1 MGTSKQ
7 QAEVMGWTQTVAY
20 TDVRISAF
28 LGEARSDSTV
38 TAYLTS
44 TIGPGAG
51 SPLATSTVSIAQT
64 KGLPS
69 STEFLTL
76 YNFDL
81 SSSTDPVWYRG
92 ASVSFG
98 HGVTPDGEFYA
109 NNHGDGTIDPVNPWR
124 PPSRPAPPMDQAFTV
139 TDTAVPKPSTIAPLG
154 LGLGGLWIARRR
166 SGGRWPAPVRST
178 GPGSAPS
185 FSVPLG
191 STGGLGFWNHLW
203 PSPPSIVSAPD
214 PGTSARD
221 RIPTVLPPAPRS
233 PSTGNSPPSRS
244 LGSRR

>member
-1 MGTSKQ
+1 MKPLSWITTSVFSVLPAAAATLIDVSDLGGTLPGPTDRSFAVGTSKQ

-28 LGEARSDSTV
+28 LGDSRSGSTV

-64 KGLPS
+64 TGLPS
-69 STEFLTL
+69 STELFSGLTLEPGSYFLTL

-81 SSSTDPVWYRG
+81 SSSTDPRWYRG

-98 HGVTPDGEFYA
+98 PGVTPDGEFYA

-124 PPSRPAPPMDQAFTV
+124 STFKTSALYDQAFTV
-139 TDTAVPKPSTIAPLG
+139 TGTEVPEPSTVALLG

-166 SGGRWPAPVRST
+166 SG
-178 GPGSAPS
+178 
-185 FSVPLG
+185 
-191 STGGLGFWNHLW
+191 
-203 PSPPSIVSAPD
+203 
-214 PGTSARD
+214 
-221 RIPTVLPPAPRS
+221 
-233 PSTGNSPPSRS
+233 
-244 LGSRR
+244 RR